1 MGTNRSDFKGCR
13 PGKARKPGRKR
24 AQAVKMRRFER
35 PSAMPTAPLP
45 HTAAPA
51 APEDAPRQDLIY
63 GPDDRP
69 APPVAFIA
77 ALQHLLAILVPIVTP
92 GLLICQALNVSSR
105 DTTLIVSMSLVISG
119 IATWLQCRRFGPL
132 GAGLLIVQGTS
143 FNFVG
148 PLIAGGSVMVKQG
161 TPVEAVMAAI
171 FGVVIAGSFVEM
183 GVSRI
188 LPFVKRLIT
197 PLVTGIVVLLIGLTL
212 IKVGLISMGGGY
224 GAMQNGTFANG
235 ENLILSGLVLGAI
248 IVLNRV
254 PVVWVR
260 STALVL
266 ALVLGYLVAGW
277 MGRLDFTGAREAALF
292 QIPTPLHFGLGF
304 SWSLFVPMLII
315 YLVTSLE
322 AIGDITATSK
332 VSREPVEGPL
342 WMQRIKGG
350 VLVNGANS
358 LLAGVFNTFPSSV
371 FAQNNGV
378 IQLTGIASRHVGIW
392 IAGMLIVLGLFPG
405 VAGILQAV
413 PEPVLGGAAMVM
425 FGAVAASG
433 INILAGIDLDRRA
446 LLIIAVSLALGL
458 GVSQVPEILSHLP
471 QAIKNVLESGV
482 ATGGISALLLNWFLP
497 EKK

>member
-1 MGTNRSDFKGCR
+1 MPSA
-13 PGKARKPGRKR
+13 P
-24 AQAVKMRRFER
+24 AQHGADDAPVHDLVYGPNDR
-35 PSAMPTAPLP
+35 PS
-45 HTAAPA
+45 PA
-51 APEDAPRQDLIY
+51 
-63 GPDDRP
+63 
-69 APPVAFIA
+69 VAFVA

-92 GLLICQALNVSSR
+92 GLLICQALNVPTR

-119 IATWLQCRRFGPL
+119 IATFLQCRRFGPL

-148 PLIAGGSVMVKQG
+148 PLIAGGSLMVKQG

-183 GVSRI
+183 AVSRI
-188 LPFVKRLIT
+188 LPFIKRLIT

-212 IKVGLISMGGGY
+212 IKVGLVSMGGGY
-224 GAMQNGTFANG
+224 GAMARGTFASAQ
-235 ENLILSGLVLGAI
+235 NLTLSCLVLGTI
-248 IVLNRV
+248 VVLNRV
-254 PVVWVR
+254 PIVWVR
-260 STALVL
+260 STALVIAL
-266 ALVLGYLVAGW
+266 AIGYLAAAA

-292 QIPTPLHFGLGF
+292 QVPTPLHFGIGF

-315 YLVTSLE
+315 YVVTSLE
-322 AIGDITATSK
+322 AIGDVTATSK

-378 IQLTGIASRHVGIW
+378 IQLTGIASRHVGVW
-392 IAGMLIVLGLFPG
+392 IAGMLVVLGLFPA
-405 VAGILQAV
+405 VAGVLQAV

-433 INILAGIDLDRRA
+433 INILAGVKLDRRA

-458 GVSQVPEILSHLP
+458 GVSQVPEILANLP
-471 QAIKNVLESGV
+471 HALKNVLASGV
-482 ATGGISALLLNWFLP
+482 ATGGLCALLMNWFLP
-497 EKK
+497 ERK

>member
-1 MGTNRSDFKGCR
+1 MQPASHAQSASHGADDAES
-13 PGKARKPGRKR
+13 AR
-24 AQAVKMRRFER
+24 
-35 PSAMPTAPLP
+35 
-45 HTAAPA
+45 
-51 APEDAPRQDLIY
+51 DLVY
-63 GPDDRP
+63 GPNDRP
-69 APPVAFIA
+69 APMVAFVA
-77 ALQHLLAILVPIVTP
+77 ALQHLLAIIVPIVTP
-92 GLLICQALNVSSR
+92 GLLICQALGVSSH

-119 IATWLQCRRFGPL
+119 IATFVQCKRFGPL

-148 PLIAGGSVMVKQG
+148 PLIAGGSLMVKQG
-161 TPVEAVMAAI
+161 APVETVMAAI

-224 GAMQNGTFANG
+224 GAMAKGTFASAQ
-235 ENLILSGLVLGAI
+235 NLTLSCLVLGTI
-248 IVLNRV
+248 ILLNRV

-260 STALVL
+260 STALVIAL
-266 ALVLGYLVAGW
+266 AIGYAAAAFL
-277 MGRLDFTGAREAALF
+277 GRLDFTGMHQAAVF
-292 QIPTPLHFGLGF
+292 QVPTPLHFGIGF

-322 AIGDITATSK
+322 AIGDVTATSK
-332 VSREPVEGPL
+332 ISKEPVEGPV

-378 IQLTGIASRHVGIW
+378 IQITGVASRYVGIW
-392 IAGMLIVLGLFPG
+392 IAAMLVVLGLFPV
-405 VAGILQAV
+405 VAGALQAV

-433 INILAGIDLDRRA
+433 INILAGIQLDRRA

-458 GVSQVPEILSHLP
+458 GVSQVPDILNSLP
-471 QAIKNVLESGV
+471 HALKNVLESGV
-482 ATGGISALLLNWFLP
+482 ATGGICALVMNWFLP

>member
-1 MGTNRSDFKGCR
+1 MQPASSAQPASHGADAAES
-13 PGKARKPGRKR
+13 AR
-24 AQAVKMRRFER
+24 
-35 PSAMPTAPLP
+35 
-45 HTAAPA
+45 
-51 APEDAPRQDLIY
+51 DLVY
-63 GPDDRP
+63 GPNDRP
-69 APPVAFIA
+69 APMVAFVA
-77 ALQHLLAILVPIVTP
+77 ALQHLLAIIVPIVTP
-92 GLLICQALNVSSR
+92 GLLICQALGVSSR

-119 IATWLQCRRFGPL
+119 IATFVQCKRFGPL

-148 PLIAGGSVMVKQG
+148 PLIAGGSLMVKQG
-161 TPVEAVMAAI
+161 TPVETVMAAI
-171 FGVVIAGSFVEM
+171 FGVVMAGSFVEM

-212 IKVGLISMGGGY
+212 IKVGLISMGGGF
-224 GAMQNGTFANG
+224 GAMAKGTFASA
-235 ENLILSGLVLGAI
+235 ENLTLSGLVLGTI
-248 IVLNRV
+248 ILLNRV
-254 PVVWVR
+254 PIVWVR
-260 STALVL
+260 STALVI
-266 ALVLGYLVAGW
+266 ALVIGYLAAAFL
-277 MGRLDFTGAREAALF
+277 GRLDFTGMHQAALF
-292 QIPTPLHFGLGF
+292 QVPTPLHFGIGF

-322 AIGDITATSK
+322 AIGDVTATSK
-332 VSREPVEGPL
+332 ISNEPVEGPV

-350 VLVNGANS
+350 VFVNGANS

-378 IQLTGIASRHVGIW
+378 IQITGVASRHVGIW
-392 IAGMLIVLGLFPG
+392 IAGMLVVLGLFPV
-405 VAGILQAV
+405 VAGVLQAV

-433 INILAGIDLDRRA
+433 INILAGVQLDRRA

-458 GVSQVPEILSHLP
+458 GVSQVPDILNSLP
-471 QAIKNVLESGV
+471 HALKNVLESGV
-482 ATGGISALLLNWFLP
+482 ATGGICALVMNWFLP

>member
-1 MGTNRSDFKGCR
+1 MQPASSAQSASHGADAAES
-13 PGKARKPGRKR
+13 AR
-24 AQAVKMRRFER
+24 
-35 PSAMPTAPLP
+35 
-45 HTAAPA
+45 
-51 APEDAPRQDLIY
+51 DLVY
-63 GPDDRP
+63 GPNDRP
-69 APPVAFIA
+69 APMVAFVA
-77 ALQHLLAILVPIVTP
+77 ALQHLLAIIVPIVTP
-92 GLLICQALNVSSR
+92 GLLICQALGVSSR

-119 IATWLQCRRFGPL
+119 IATFVQCKRFGPL

-148 PLIAGGSVMVKQG
+148 PLIAGGSLMVKQG
-161 TPVEAVMAAI
+161 TPVETVMAAI

-224 GAMQNGTFANG
+224 GAMAKGTFASA
-235 ENLILSGLVLGAI
+235 ENLTLSGLVLGTI
-248 IVLNRV
+248 ILLNRV

-260 STALVL
+260 STALVIAL
-266 ALVLGYLVAGW
+266 AIGYLAAAFL
-277 MGRLDFTGAREAALF
+277 GRLDFTGMHQAALF
-292 QIPTPLHFGLGF
+292 QVPMPLHFGIGF
-304 SWSLFVPMLII
+304 SWALFVPMLII

-322 AIGDITATSK
+322 AIGDVTATSK
-332 VSREPVEGPL
+332 ISNEPVEGPV

-378 IQLTGIASRHVGIW
+378 IQITGVASRYVGIW
-392 IAGMLIVLGLFPG
+392 IAGMLVVLGLFPV
-405 VAGILQAV
+405 VAGVLQAV

-433 INILAGIDLDRRA
+433 INILAGVHLDRRA

-458 GVSQVPEILSHLP
+458 GVSQVPDILNSLP
-471 QAIKNVLESGV
+471 HALKNVLESGV
-482 ATGGISALLLNWFLP
+482 ATGGICALVMNWFLP